1 MARNVG
7 RKGISNRRA
16 AKPSSPPTSSAP
28 PTPAAPS
35 ARLGQVLDGFSQSAI
50 LVDPSYCLV
59 YANGAAEQL
68 LGMAGA
74 AMAGCRV
81 DELAWQLTSSDGVP
95 LGRSEC
101 PWVRVLETC
110 VAIQDVEYRLVHPDG
125 SISSVL
131 ANASLLRDDRR
142 QAIGVIMSFVDI
154 TGFENT
160 LETARSTDE
169 YDQSLLRLYPLL
181 GQADS
186 YSAIVNALASEIP
199 RMLGYNSVGLML
211 ADEKMEY
218 AKLIMSSGPLVKAA
232 ENIMT
237 LGDRYHIDDGDE
249 QFLTIPIKGD
259 PFSEE
264 VALATH
270 MVVVDDARTDPRTDK
285 NVVAVS
291 QNRTIVNVPLML
303 AGERLGLINTG
314 TFGDEGVRPPTQ
326 RQIEY
331 LDALANHAAVAMDR
345 VRFLK
350 EQREAEDAIERMAYH
365 DSLTGLPN
373 RSLFLDRLTVAS
385 AQAKRDRGGLAVML
399 VDIDNFKNT
408 NDTLGPAVGDELLQ
422 AIAGRLEVFV
432 RDADT
437 VARLGGDEFA
447 LILPGVRDKI
457 EAEAVAAK
465 LLAAFQEPF
474 ALAEYEIYATASIGI
489 TQFTGNERAEQLL
502 RHTDTA
508 MYRAK
513 ELGKNSYQFFS
524 PALHSHAVERF
535 ELTNELRF
543 ALERGE
549 LSMHYQP
556 IFRVADRKIVG
567 AEALMRWSHPTRGAI
582 PPSTFIPLA
591 EETGWITTLGEWAL
605 RCACEQSIR
614 WAQAGFEGIRVS
626 VNLSQRQ
633 FLDPHLVDT
642 VKGII
647 DETGVDPCL
656 IELEIT
662 ESLAMRRG
670 AEALAMLQS
679 LRDLGISIAIDDFG
693 TGYSSLDHLRRFP
706 IRTLKVD
713 RTFVKHVSD
722 EEDDGRVIASAII
735 VLARALGLNV
745 VAEGVET
752 DEQLA
757 FLSQQDCAEA
767 QGFLCSPAIPADE
780 FLDLLEK
787 DCG

>member
-1 MARNVG
+1 MARDLG
-7 RKGISNRRA
+7 RKGTSNNRA
-16 AKPSSPPTSSAP
+16 TGPSAAS
-28 PTPAAPS
+28 TPSTPS
-35 ARLGQVLDGFSQSAI
+35 ARFGQVLDGFSQSAI
-50 LVDPSYCLV
+50 LIDPSYRLI
-59 YANGAAEQL
+59 YANEAAEQL
-68 LGMAGA
+68 LGMSGGQ
-74 AMAGCRV
+74 MSGHLI
-81 DELAWQLTSSDGVP
+81 DDLAWQLTSSDGIS
-95 LGRSEC
+95 LERNES
-101 PWVRVLETC
+101 PWIRVLETR
-110 VAIQDVEYRLVHPDG
+110 VAIQDIEYRIIRPDG
-125 SISSVL
+125 SIYSVL

-142 QAIGVIMSFVDI
+142 QAIGVIVSFVDI

-160 LETARSTDE
+160 LETVRSTDE

-181 GQADS
+181 GQAGS
-186 YSAIVNALASEIP
+186 YSAILAALVSEIP

-211 ADEKMEY
+211 ADEDLEY
-218 AKLIMSSGPLVKAA
+218 AKLLMSSGPLVAA
-232 ENIMT
+232 AKDMMT
-237 LGDRYHIDDGDE
+237 LGDRYHVEDAEE

-264 VALATH
+264 CALATH

-285 NVVAVS
+285 NVIAVG
-291 QNRTIVNVPLML
+291 QNRTIINVPLML

-331 LDALANHAAVAMDR
+331 LEAMANHTAVAMDR
-345 VRFLK
+345 VRFLA
-350 EQREAEDAIERMAYH
+350 EQREAEDAIERMAYY

-385 AQAKRDRGGLAVML
+385 AHAKRDRGGLAVML
-399 VDIDNFKNT
+399 VDVDNFKNT
-408 NDTLGPAVGDELLQ
+408 NDTIGPAVGDELLQ
-422 AIAGRLEVFV
+422 AIAARLEVFV
-432 RDADT
+432 RDTDT

-447 LILPGVRDKI
+447 LILPGVRDEV
-457 EAEAVAAK
+457 EAETVAAK

-474 ALAEYEIYATASIGI
+474 ALAEHTIYATASIGI
-489 TQFTGNERAEQLL
+489 TQFTGDERAEQLL

-524 PALHSHAVERF
+524 PALHTDAVERF
-535 ELTNELRF
+535 ELTNQLRF

-556 IFRVADRKIVG
+556 IFRVVDRKIVG
-567 AEALMRWSHPTRGAI
+567 AEALMRWNHPTRGAV
-582 PPSTFIPLA
+582 PPTAFIPLA
-591 EETGWITTLGEWAL
+591 EETGWIITLGEWAL
-605 RCACEQSIR
+605 RCACEQSVR
-614 WAQAGFEGIRVS
+614 WAQAGFDGIRVS

-642 VKGII
+642 VKDII

-670 AEALAMLQS
+670 GEALAMLQS

-706 IRTLKVD
+706 IHTLKVD
-713 RTFVKHVSD
+713 RTFVKHVCD
-722 EEDDGRVIASAII
+722 VEDDGRAIATAII
-735 VLARALGLNV
+735 VLARTLGLNV
-745 VAEGVET
+745 VAEGVEE
-752 DEQLA
+752 DPQLA
-757 FLSQQDCAEA
+757 FLAEQDCREA
-767 QGFLCSPAIPADE
+767 QGFICSPAVPADD
-780 FLDLLEK
+780 FLEMLER
-787 DCG
+787 DRG